1 MKRLAPA
8 VFVLLWSTGFIVA
21 RYATRDA
28 GTFSF
33 LTVRTLVAAAVLFVI
48 ARVTQE
54 QQISAPQRITMLAVG
69 TGMHAMYLGGVFYA
83 IEHGMPSGMSS
94 LIAALHPVVTT
105 VLAWLALGERLNRTR
120 TVGVVLGFAG
130 VVFVVIEHGGAGDG
144 VPSRAMWAMVVAVVG
159 MSAGTL
165 LQRHRG
171 QGTPLLSGTA
181 WQYASTTM
189 ILGVI
194 AVTGEGWRFS
204 PTLNTWLSLA
214 WAVGVLS
221 IAAILIML
229 WLLHRQAASR
239 VSSLFFLT
247 PALSSVEA
255 AILFGEDLGVLAVV
269 GLAVALAGV
278 WLATNERF
286 VSAPQR

>member
-1 MKRLAPA
+1 MRRAAPA

-28 GTFSF
+28 GAFSF
-33 LTVRTLVAAAVLFVI
+33 LAVRTLVATAVLLVL
-48 ARVTQE
+48 ARAAGE
-54 QQISAPQRITMLAVG
+54 APVGPSGRVMMMLVG
-69 TGMHAMYLGGVFYA
+69 LGMHAMYLGGVFYA
-83 IEHGMPSGMSS
+83 IEQGMPSGMSS
-94 LIAALHPVVTT
+94 LIAALHPVATT
-105 VLAWLALGERLNRTR
+105 VFAWVVLGERLNRVR
-120 TVGVVLGFAG
+120 TSGVVLGFAG
-130 VVFVVIEHGGAGDG
+130 VLFVVVEHGGTGDG
-144 VPSRAMWAMVVAVVG
+144 VPARAMWAMAVAVVG

-165 LQRHRG
+165 LQRRRG
-171 QGTPLLSGTA
+171 QGTPLLGGTA
-181 WQYASTTM
+181 WQYASTTVV
-189 ILGVI
+189 LGVV
-194 AVTGEGWRFS
+194 AVVGEGWRFE

-221 IAAILIML
+221 VAAILIML

-255 AILFGEDLGVLAVV
+255 AALFGEDLGLLAVL
-269 GLAVALAGV
+269 GLATALVGV

-286 VSAPQR
+286 VSAPLP

>member
-1 MKRLAPA
+1 MRRAAPA

-28 GTFSF
+28 GAFSF
-33 LTVRTLVAAAVLFVI
+33 LAVRTLVATAVLLVL
-48 ARVTQE
+48 ARAAGEAPVGPSGRVTM
-54 QQISAPQRITMLAVG
+54 MLVG
-69 TGMHAMYLGGVFYA
+69 LGMHAMYLGGVFYA
-83 IEHGMPSGMSS
+83 IEQGMPSGLSS
-94 LIAALHPVVTT
+94 LIAALHPVATT
-105 VLAWLALGERLNRTR
+105 VFAWVVLGERLNRVR

-130 VVFVVIEHGGAGDG
+130 VLFVVVEHGGTGDG
-144 VPSRAMWAMVVAVVG
+144 VPARAMWAMAVAVVG

-165 LQRHRG
+165 LQRRRG
-171 QGTPLLSGTA
+171 QGTPLLGGTA
-181 WQYASTTM
+181 WQYASTTVV
-189 ILGVI
+189 LGVV
-194 AVTGEGWRFS
+194 AVVGEGWRFE

-221 IAAILIML
+221 VAAILIML

-255 AILFGEDLGVLAVV
+255 AVLFGEDLGLLSVL
-269 GLAVALAGV
+269 GLATALVGV

-286 VSAPQR
+286 VSAPLP

>member
-1 MKRLAPA
+1 MRRAAPA

-28 GTFSF
+28 GAFSF
-33 LTVRTLVAAAVLFVI
+33 LAVRTLVATAVLLVL
-48 ARVTQE
+48 ARAAGE
-54 QQISAPQRITMLAVG
+54 APVGPSGRVMMMLVG
-69 TGMHAMYLGGVFYA
+69 LGMHAMYLGGVFYA
-83 IEHGMPSGMSS
+83 IEQGMPSGMSS
-94 LIAALHPVVTT
+94 LIAALHPVATT
-105 VLAWLALGERLNRTR
+105 VFAWVVLGERLNRVR
-120 TVGVVLGFAG
+120 TSGVVLGFAG
-130 VVFVVIEHGGAGDG
+130 VLFVVVEHGGTGDG
-144 VPSRAMWAMVVAVVG
+144 VPARAMWAMAVAVVG

-165 LQRHRG
+165 LQRRRG
-171 QGTPLLSGTA
+171 QGTPLLGGTA
-181 WQYASTTM
+181 WQYASTTVV
-189 ILGVI
+189 LGVV
-194 AVTGEGWRFS
+194 AVVGEGWRFE

-221 IAAILIML
+221 VAAILIML

-255 AILFGEDLGVLAVV
+255 AVLFGEDLGLLSVL
-269 GLAVALAGV
+269 GLATALVGV

-286 VSAPQR
+286 VSAPPS